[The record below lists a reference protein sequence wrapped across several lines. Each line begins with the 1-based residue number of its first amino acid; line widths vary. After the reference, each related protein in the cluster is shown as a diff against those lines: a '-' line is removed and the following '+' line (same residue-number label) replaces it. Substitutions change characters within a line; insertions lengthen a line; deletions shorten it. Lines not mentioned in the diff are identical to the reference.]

1 VSRTNSTCSL
11 QSLVEPSIT
20 NPSPWC
26 SDSPTER
33 SVGSAVGEVVCSSG
47 NQEEAIDVTLV
58 CVDVEKVEN
67 ADAEVDDDEDW
78 LSFWP
83 CPNFNA
89 LLPSLLDEPG
99 PAGGK
104 GNGAAAG
111 DEEGT
116 PTGPPAKLSNPA
128 AMRRLTPWTPPSST
142 GAPREAKGGNKEVVR
157 TADL

>member
-1 VSRTNSTCSL
+1 
-11 QSLVEPSIT
+11 
-20 NPSPWC
+20 
-26 SDSPTER
+26 
-33 SVGSAVGEVVCSSG
+33 VVCSSR

-89 LLPSLLDEPG
+89 LLPSLLDELG

-116 PTGPPAKLSNPA
+116 PTGPPAK
-128 AMRRLTPWTPPSST
+128 TF
-142 GAPREAKGGNKEVVR
+142 
-157 TADL
+157 

>member
-1 VSRTNSTCSL
+1 M
-11 QSLVEPSIT
+11 
-20 NPSPWC
+20 
-26 SDSPTER
+26 
-33 SVGSAVGEVVCSSG
+33 VCSSG

-58 CVDVEKVEN
+58 CVDVERVEN
-67 ADAEVDDDEDW
+67 ADAEVDDEDW

-89 LLPSLLDEPG
+89 LLPSLLDELG

-116 PTGPPAKLSNPA
+116 PTGPPAK
-128 AMRRLTPWTPPSST
+128 TF
-142 GAPREAKGGNKEVVR
+142 
-157 TADL
+157 